1 MTASKLTASI
11 SFDLDNQWSYM
22 RTHGDAGWE
31 ALPSYIPTLLPVVL
45 DLVEQ
50 QGLRI
55 TVFLVGQDAKQ
66 PENREALSAI
76 ARRGHEVGNH
86 SMNHLQWLH
95 KLPDDELER
104 EVAEAEQHIE
114 ATTGVR
120 PRGFRGPGFACSVRL
135 LRVLKSR
142 GYDYDCSTFP
152 TFVGPLARAYYFM
165 SARKLSETEKEQRQD
180 LFGDVRDGLRPLG
193 GYLWDLGEAGAQA
206 GASVSDGGRGLLE
219 IPVTTMPL
227 LRAPIHMS
235 YVLYLAQRSE
245 WLAQTYL
252 RTAITLCQ
260 RTGVELSFLL
270 HPLDFISGDSC
281 PALRFFPAM
290 SMPAERKRALVTQA
304 LATIREHFDAV
315 PMGEHARRLLQRPD
329 LPRRPADLAL

>member
-1 MTASKLTASI
+1 MSKPTASI

-22 RTHGDAGWE
+22 RTHGDTGWDSF
-31 ALPSYIPTLLPVVL
+31 PSYVSMLLPIVL
-45 DLVEQ
+45 DLVEK
-50 QGLRI
+50 QGMRI
-55 TVFLVGQDAKQ
+55 SVFLVGKDATV
-66 PENREALSAI
+66 PAHREYLAEI
-76 ARRGHEVGNH
+76 PRRGHEVGNH

-95 KLPDDELER
+95 KLPAEELER
-104 EVAEAEQHIE
+104 EITESEEHIE
-114 ATTGVR
+114 AATGVR
-120 PRGFRGPGFACSVRL
+120 TRGFRGPGFACSVRL
-135 LRVLKSR
+135 LKVLLAR

-165 SARKLSETEKEQRQD
+165 SSPKMSSEDKEQRQD

-193 GYLWDLGEAGAQA
+193 GYLWDLGERG
-206 GASVSDGGRGLLE
+206 GGGRELLE

-245 WLAQTYL
+245 WLAQKYL
-252 RTAITLCQ
+252 RTALALCT
-260 RTGVELSFLL
+260 RTGTELSFLL

-290 SMPAERKRALVTQA
+290 SMPAERKRELVSAA
-304 LATIREHFDAV
+304 LAEIREHFDTVTMA
-315 PMGEHARRLLQRPD
+315 EHARRLRLRPD
-329 LPRRPADLAL
+329 LPRRPADLAP

>member
-1 MTASKLTASI
+1 MSKPTASI

-31 ALPSYIPTLLPVVL
+31 AFPSYISMLLPIVL
-45 DLVEQ
+45 DLVEK

-55 TVFLVGQDAKQ
+55 SVFLVGRDATE
-66 PENREALSAI
+66 PANREYLVEI
-76 ARRGHEVGNH
+76 PRRGHEVGNH

-95 KLPDDELER
+95 KLPDQELER
-104 EVAEAEQHIE
+104 EITEAEEHIE
-114 ATTGVR
+114 TATGVR

-135 LRVLKSR
+135 LKVLQQR

-165 SARKLSETEKEQRQD
+165 SSPKMSSEDKEQRQD

-193 GYLWDLGEAGAQA
+193 GYLWDLGDRGDLGAGKR
-206 GASVSDGGRGLLE
+206 DLLE

-227 LRAPIHMS
+227 VRAPIHMS

-245 WLAQTYL
+245 WLARQYL
-252 RTAITLCQ
+252 RTALTLCA
-260 RTGVELSFLL
+260 RTGTELSFLL

-290 SMPAERKRALVTQA
+290 SMPAARKRELVAEALTEIGERFDMVTMA
-304 LATIREHFDAV
+304 
-315 PMGEHARRLLQRPD
+315 EHARRLRLRPD

>member
-1 MTASKLTASI
+1 MSKPTASI

-31 ALPSYIPTLLPVVL
+31 SYPSYISMLLPIVL
-45 DLVEQ
+45 DLVEK

-55 TVFLVGQDAKQ
+55 SVFLVGRDASE
-66 PENREALSAI
+66 PAHREHLLEI
-76 ARRGHEVGNH
+76 PRRGHEVGNH

-95 KLPDDELER
+95 KLPDQELER
-104 EVAEAEQHIE
+104 EITEAEEHIE
-114 ATTGVR
+114 AATGVR

-135 LRVLKSR
+135 LNVLRQR

-165 SARKLSETEKEQRQD
+165 SSPKMSSEDKEQRQD

-193 GYLWDLGEAGAQA
+193 GYLWDLG
-206 GASVSDGGRGLLE
+206 GGERDLLE

-245 WLAQTYL
+245 WLARQYL
-252 RTAITLCQ
+252 RTALTLCT
-260 RTGVELSFLL
+260 RTGTELSFLL

-290 SMPAERKRALVTQA
+290 SMPAARKRELVAEALSE
-304 LATIREHFDAV
+304 IGEHFDMVTMA
-315 PMGEHARRLLQRPD
+315 EHARRLRLRPD
-329 LPRRPADLAL
+329 LPRRPADLAP

>member
-1 MTASKLTASI
+1 MSKPTASI

-31 ALPSYIPTLLPVVL
+31 SYPSYIAMLLPIVL

-55 TVFLVGQDAKQ
+55 SVFLVGKDAS
-66 PENREALSAI
+66 EARNRDLFREI
-76 ARRGHEVGNH
+76 PRRGHEVGNH
-86 SMNHLQWLH
+86 SLSHLQWLH
-95 KLPDDELER
+95 KLPDPELER
-104 EVAEAEQHIE
+104 EIAEAEEHIE
-114 ATTGVR
+114 AACGVR
-120 PRGFRGPGFACSVRL
+120 TRGFRGPGFACSVRL
-135 LRVLKSR
+135 LRILARR

-165 SARKLSETEKEQRQD
+165 SSPKMSSEEQEQRQD

-193 GYLWDLGEAGAQA
+193 GYLWELGEG
-206 GASVSDGGRGLLE
+206 DRDLLE

-245 WLAQTYL
+245 WLARQYL
-252 RTAITLCQ
+252 RTALALCT

-290 SMPAERKRALVTQA
+290 SMPAARKRELVAAALSE
-304 LATIREHFDAV
+304 IRERFDTVTMA
-315 PMGEHARRLLQRPD
+315 EHARRLRQRPD
-329 LPRRPADLAL
+329 LPRRPADLTP

>member
-1 MTASKLTASI
+1 MSASKPTASI

-31 ALPSYIPTLLPVVL
+31 SYPSYIPMLLPLVL
-45 DLVEQ
+45 ELCER

-55 TVFLVGQDAKQ
+55 SVFLVGRDAQDPK
-66 PENREALSAI
+66 NREALAEI
-76 ARRGHEVGNH
+76 PRRGHEVGNH

-95 KLPDDELER
+95 KLPEDELQR
-104 EVAEAEQHIE
+104 EIAEADEHIE
-114 ATTGVR
+114 ASTGVR
-120 PRGFRGPGFACSVRL
+120 PRGFRGPGFACSTRL
-135 LRVLKSR
+135 LRILQRR

-165 SARKLSETEKEQRQD
+165 SARKLSDEEREQRQD

-193 GYLWDLGEAGAQA
+193 GYLWDLGGTAGEA
-206 GASVSDGGRGLLE
+206 RGEKDLLE

-245 WLAQTYL
+245 WLARSYL
-252 RTAITLCQ
+252 RTALDLCT

-290 SMPAERKRALVTQA
+290 AMPAERKRALVAEA
-304 LATIREHFDAV
+304 LTEIRARFDTVTMA
-315 PMGEHARRLLQRPD
+315 EHARRLRQRPD
-329 LPRRPADLAL
+329 LPRRAADLAE

>member
-1 MTASKLTASI
+1 
-11 SFDLDNQWSYM
+11 M
-22 RTHGDAGWE
+22 RTHADSGWDRY
-31 ALPSYIPTLLPVVL
+31 PSYLPTLVPRVL
-45 DLVEQ
+45 RLLGER
-50 QGLRI
+50 GLRI
-55 TVFLVGQDAKQ
+55 TFFLVGKDASFG
-66 PENREALSAI
+66 ENREFLRSITAA
-76 ARRGHEVGNH
+76 GHEVGNH
-86 SMNHLQWLH
+86 SLNHLQWLH
-95 KLPDDELER
+95 RLPDDELER
-104 EVAEAEQHIE
+104 EIAESEEHIE
-114 ATTGVR
+114 AATGQR

-135 LRVLKSR
+135 LRVLKR
-142 GYDYDCSTFP
+142 HGYDYDCSTFP

-165 SARKLSETEKEQRQD
+165 SARKLSATEKEQRQD

-193 GYLWDLGEAGAQA
+193 GYLWDLGDAGTGPGARTSADADADASA
-206 GASVSDGGRGLLE
+206 GGPRELLE

-252 RTAITLCQ
+252 RTAIGLCQ

-270 HPLDFISGDSC
+270 HPLDFISGDTC

-290 SMPAERKRALVTQA
+290 SMPAERKRALVAQA

-315 PMGEHARRLLQRPD
+315 PMGEHARRLLKRPD
-329 LPRRPADLAL
+329 LPRRAADLAL